1 MIDEQMARQE
11 CAKLRGVWETLSKIT
26 VDLKQRG
33 VNVPPNIYEALRGTN
48 VLTALCKEYPR
59 LKDLVPADIDT
70 YEGFCVACCDTD
82 IVARIK
88 CELRNIED
96 LLIIWATKELGSGF
110 AMELQEKMRK
120 AWEPVEKPVAV

>member
-11 CAKLRGVWETLSKIT
+11 CVRLRAVWDALSKILI
-26 VDLKQRG
+26 DLKQRG
-33 VNVPPNIYEALRGTN
+33 VNVPPDIYKSLRAVN

-70 YEGFCVACCDTD
+70 YEGFCVACCSTD

-88 CELRNIED
+88 CELRNVGD
-96 LLIIWATKELGSGF
+96 LLMVWATKELGSGF
-110 AMELQEKMRK
+110 AVELQEKMSK
-120 AWEPVEKPVAV
+120 AWEPFEKPVAV